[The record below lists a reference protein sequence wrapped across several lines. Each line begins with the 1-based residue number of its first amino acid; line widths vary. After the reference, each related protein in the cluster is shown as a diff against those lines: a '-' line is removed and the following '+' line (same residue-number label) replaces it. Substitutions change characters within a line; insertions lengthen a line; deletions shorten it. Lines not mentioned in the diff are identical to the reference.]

1 MNLIKLGRGI
11 SIVDFSWLP
20 SMLLR
25 LGSSEKGS
33 TFVLDAV
40 KDRHVWV
47 SCSLRDLPLVD
58 LAPLGASQSTS
69 PLKNGLSGKVVP
81 PGIGVSG
88 NCASGHLQTP

>member
-58 LAPLGASQSTS
+58 LAPLGASQNTS

-81 PGIGVSG
+81 PGIFKIYPLTKGDLS
-88 NCASGHLQTP
+88 